1 MKLKTRA
8 VLALVPITV
17 LALPGSAGATSALR
31 SGYAE
36 PRTAASSGACRL
48 HVLGETR
55 TSSAEAAAWQSAFAA
70 FQAKYHCAVSATWEG
85 EFTNVPEVLNED
97 RLAGLPIDIVTNGTT
112 NFDLA
117 SSGSL
122 LDLTKLV
129 APYADH
135 FEPGTLSP
143 FTLDGR
149 IWSIPIEPETSSV
162 IFYNAS
168 LFKKLGLTAPSTF
181 DQMAHDA
188 SVIKTKT
195 KVQPM
200 VEGGSDTW
208 EWPMWYMA
216 TFAQTSG
223 NKSVADTDLF
233 LEGKYQFTSPASLQ
247 ALQAIANFSK
257 DGLLTESALGVS
269 EDGANAAF
277 LQGKAA
283 MMMDGTWDLP
293 TLRQAKPSFT
303 LGTFVFPLVVS
314 TRGVVNQA
322 NGSPSEGLSIPSSI
336 PKADIA
342 MADQFLEFVT
352 TPKEANAIQST
363 LDPIVPTIKG
373 VTPANDPLSAELRA
387 DLTRTN
393 GWLDWIW
400 PADVVTAVENAIEG
414 VLFSKTSLKDAAQS
428 VQTELNTL
436 RQTQGYTLDFWDKW
450 SSAQKAQVE
459 PPSIPKIKVQN

>member
-1 MKLKTRA
+1 MKLKARTG
-8 VLALVPITV
+8 LALVPIMIM
-17 LALPGSAGATSALR
+17 ALPAGAGASTSPDRAALTPA
-31 SGYAE
+31 G
-36 PRTAASSGACRL
+36 PTGGCHL

-55 TSSAEAAAWQSAFAA
+55 TSSAETAAWQSVFTA

-97 RLAGLPIDIVTNGTT
+97 RLAGLPVDIVTNGTT
-112 NFDLA
+112 NYDLA

-129 APYADH
+129 VPYADH

-149 IWSIPIEPETSSV
+149 LWGVPIEPETSSV

-168 LFKKLGLTAPSTF
+168 LFKKLALSAPTTF
-181 DQMAHDA
+181 AQMDHDA
-188 SVIKTKT
+188 SVIKAKT
-195 KVQPM
+195 KVAPM

-223 NKSVADTDLF
+223 NNSVQDTDLF
-233 LEGKYQFTSPASLQ
+233 LEGKQQFTTPASVQ
-247 ALQAIANFSK
+247 ALGDIAAFAK
-257 DGLLTESALGVS
+257 DGLLTEDALAVS

-293 TLRQAKPSFT
+293 TLRQAHPAFT
-303 LGTFVFPLVVS
+303 LGTFVFPLVVDKK
-314 TRGVVNQA
+314 GVVAQA

-336 PKADIA
+336 PKGDIA
-342 MADQFLEFVT
+342 MADQFLEFVS

-363 LDPIVPTIKG
+363 LDPVVPTIKG
-373 VTPANDPLSAELRA
+373 VTPANDSLSAALRQ

-400 PADVVTAVENAIEG
+400 PADVVTSVENGIEG
-414 VLFSKTSLKDAAQS
+414 VLFSHTSPEAAAKS
-428 VQTELNTL
+428 VQAELNTL

-459 PPSIPKIKVQN
+459 PSPVPRVQVQN